1 MWPEPAN
8 PRGAATRA
16 GALAYAGV
24 ADPLRAGPRFV
35 LPEGGV
41 TAAGARP
48 SSLGQLSRAPV

>member
-35 LPEGGV
+35 LPEG
-41 TAAGARP
+41 A
-48 SSLGQLSRAPV
+48 